1 MVTKSIIAIFI
12 SDKVDL
18 KSKTVSIDKEGHYIM
33 IQVST
38 QQEDTTIT
46 NIQPTSEKKD
56 SYPWGV
62 TKNYKITV

>member
-46 NIQPTSEKKD
+46 NI
-56 SYPWGV
+56 
-62 TKNYKITV
+62 